1 MKFGVKCFTKFTR
14 FGVLTAAL
22 SLCGMRRR
30 VQVLYRLLDEN
41 MNIEA
46 AGLIEMSVIVSQS
59 TRLHISED
67 LRLLMKFVYTRLPD
81 SGFGILIR
89 GGVSLPKV
97 FSQALQ

>member
-1 MKFGVKCFTKFTR
+1 M
-14 FGVLTAAL
+14 
-22 SLCGMRRR
+22 
-30 VQVLYRLLDEN
+30 QVLYRLLDEN
-41 MNIEA
+41 MNMEA
-46 AGLIEMSVIVSQS
+46 AGFSEMSVTISQS

-89 GGVSLPKV
+89 GSISLPKG